1 MAVSTAPLSSTTA
14 EPRNLWLHTRA
25 FDLRFVTLSVVL
37 VAGPYLVYLLLLNMS
52 ALLAPLTNALGTTTD
67 DLSRNFVNAS
77 VALLVGGPH
86 MYATWTRTGLDRD
99 FAAKHRKF
107 LLAGLVIPVIV
118 TSLALFNLPLLLTI
132 FFFWAS
138 IHVLHQIIYITSMYN
153 QRQKSGQQF
162 NLSLFSRLSDYAVI
176 LTALYPLAA
185 WKIATG
191 RFAIGNNNLSEMVDQ
206 VLGIVGLSTGPWMWL
221 LAGGAFAIALTVWIA
236 KSLAEYRQGTLHKPK
251 TLFIGVTVTASF
263 FVPALGNLD
272 TAFQGMN
279 VWHSFQYLA
288 LTWMLINLRA
298 RKGGLKNSP
307 FVEKMAEGNKS
318 TRRYY
323 AFNIGLT
330 IADVGLALVIFLV
343 LWQVVGFSFDA
354 AFDRGYYIAVLSF
367 LWMHYYQDHFLFV
380 HPEVI
385 EGKSLA

>member
-1 MAVSTAPLSSTTA
+1 MAVSTATLSTPTP
-14 EPRNLWLHTRA
+14 EQRGLWLRNRT
-25 FDLRFVTLSVVL
+25 FDLRFVTLSVIL
-37 VAGPYLVYLLLLNMS
+37 VAGPYTAYLLLLNMG
-52 ALLAPLTNALGTTTD
+52 ALLAPVVSALGTTVD
-67 DLSRNFVNAS
+67 DLSRNLVNAS

-99 FAAKHRKF
+99 FAHKHKRF
-107 LLAGLVIPVIV
+107 LLVGLIIPVIV

-153 QRQKSGQQF
+153 QRQKTGQRF

-185 WKIATG
+185 WKIANGKFT
-191 RFAIGNNNLSEMVDQ
+191 IGNNNLSEMVDQ
-206 VLGIVGLSTGPWMWL
+206 VLGVVGLSTGPWMWI
-221 LAGGAFAIALTVWIA
+221 LAGGAFLIALVVWIA
-236 KSLAEYRQGTLHKPK
+236 KSIAEYRAGTLHKPK

-323 AFNIGLT
+323 AFNIALT

-343 LWQVVGFSFDA
+343 LWKIVGFSFDQ

>member
-1 MAVSTAPLSSTTA
+1 MAVSAVTVSPEQA
-14 EPRNLWLHTRA
+14 RNPLWLYTRK
-25 FDLRFVTLSVVL
+25 FDLRFISLSVIL
-37 VAGPYLVYLLLLNMS
+37 VAAPYTIYLLLLRMET
-52 ALLAPLTNALGTTTD
+52 LLFPLTSVLGTTAD
-67 DLSRNFVNAS
+67 DLSRNLVNAS

-99 FAAKHRKF
+99 FAAKHRRF
-107 LLAGLVIPVIV
+107 LSVGLVIPVIV
-118 TSLALFNLPLLLTI
+118 TLLALFNLPLLLTI

-138 IHVLHQIIYITSMYN
+138 IHVLHQIIYISELYN
-153 QRQKSGQQF
+153 ERRQTR
-162 NLSLFSRLSDYAVI
+162 LTLFSRGIDYAVI

-185 WKIATG
+185 WKIANNKFT
-191 RFAIGNNNLSEMVDQ
+191 IGQNNLSEQ
-206 VLGIVGLSTGPWMWL
+206 VNNVIGIVGLSAGSWMWI
-221 LAGGAFAIALTVWIA
+221 LAGGAFLIALTLWIA
-236 KSLAEYRQGTLHKPK
+236 KSISEYRAGMLHRPK
-251 TLFIGVTVTASF
+251 TLFIAVTVTASF

-288 LTWMLINLRA
+288 LTWMLIHLRNQ
-298 RKGGLKNSP
+298 RGELKNSP
-307 FVEKMAEGNKS
+307 FVEKMSEDNKAA
-318 TRRYY
+318 RRYY

-330 IADVGLALVIFLV
+330 IADVGLALVIFV
-343 LWQVVGFSFDA
+343 ILWQVLKMPFDA

-385 EGKSLA
+385 DKKGVI

>member
-1 MAVSTAPLSSTTA
+1 
-14 EPRNLWLHTRA
+14 
-25 FDLRFVTLSVVL
+25 
-37 VAGPYLVYLLLLNMS
+37 
-52 ALLAPLTNALGTTTD
+52 
-67 DLSRNFVNAS
+67 
-77 VALLVGGPH
+77 
-86 MYATWTRTGLDRD
+86 
-99 FAAKHRKF
+99 
-107 LLAGLVIPVIV
+107 
-118 TSLALFNLPLLLTI
+118 
-132 FFFWAS
+132 
-138 IHVLHQIIYITSMYN
+138 VLHQIIYITSMYN

-191 RFAIGNNNLSEMVDQ
+191 RFAIGQNNLSEMVDQ
-206 VLGIVGLSTGPWMWL
+206 VLGVVGLSTGPWMWI
-221 LAGGAFAIALTVWIA
+221 LAGGAFLIALVVWIG
-236 KSLAEYRQGTLHKPK
+236 KSIAEYRAGTLHKPK

-380 HPEVI
+380 HPEAI

>member
-1 MAVSTAPLSSTTA
+1 MAVSTATVSTQQA
-14 EPRNLWLHTRA
+14 RHPMWLYTRT
-25 FDLRFVTLSVVL
+25 FDLRFISLSVIL
-37 VAGPYLVYLLLLNMS
+37 VAAPYLIYLLLLNME
-52 ALLAPLTNALGTTTD
+52 AVLFPLTAALGTTAD

-99 FAAKHRKF
+99 FATKHRKF
-107 LLAGLVIPVIV
+107 LTVGLVIPVVV
-118 TSLALFNLPLLLTI
+118 TLLALFNLPLLLTI

-138 IHVLHQIIYITSMYN
+138 IHVLHQIIYITELYN
-153 QRQKSGQQF
+153 ERKHVS
-162 NLSLFSRLSDYAVI
+162 LTLFSRGIDYAVV

-185 WKIATG
+185 WKIANNK
-191 RFAIGNNNLSEMVDQ
+191 FAIGQNNLSQQVND
-206 VLGIVGLSTGPWMWL
+206 VLGIVGLSAGSWMWI
-221 LAGGAFAIALTVWIA
+221 LAGGAFLISLVLWISKTVVEA
-236 KSLAEYRQGTLHKPK
+236 RNGTLHRPK
-251 TLFIGVTVTASF
+251 TLFIGVTVAASF
-263 FVPALGNLD
+263 MVPALGNLD

-288 LTWMLINLRA
+288 LTWMLIHVRQQ
-298 RKGGLKNSP
+298 RGELKNSP
-307 FVEKMAEGNKS
+307 FVEKMSTDNKDA
-318 TRRYY
+318 RRYY

-330 IADVGLALVIFLV
+330 IADVGLALVIFV
-343 LWQVVGFSFDA
+343 ILWQVFKYPFDA

-385 EGKSLA
+385 DTKGVI

>member
-1 MAVSTAPLSSTTA
+1 MAISTAASSTLTTQQ
-14 EPRNLWLHTRA
+14 RLWLWSRTW
-25 FDLRFVTLSVVL
+25 DLRYVSLSVIL
-37 VAGPYLVYLLLLNMS
+37 VAAPYTVYLLLLN
-52 ALLAPLTNALGTTTD
+52 LGLILGPLASALGTTVD

-99 FAAKHRKF
+99 FASKHKRF
-107 LLAGLVIPVIV
+107 LLAGLIIPVVV
-118 TSLALFNLPLLLTI
+118 TTLALFNLPLLLTI

-153 QRQKSGQQF
+153 ERQKTGQQF

-185 WKIATG
+185 WKIANNKFT
-191 RFAIGNNNLSEMVDQ
+191 IGQNNLSEMVNQ
-206 VLGIVGLSTGPWMWL
+206 VLGIVGLSTGPWMWM
-221 LAGGAFAIALTVWIA
+221 LAGGAFLIALVVWIA
-236 KSLAEYRQGTLHKPK
+236 KSLAEYRAGTLHKPK
-251 TLFIGVTVTASF
+251 TLFIAVTVTASF

-288 LTWMLINLRA
+288 LTWLLIHIRSQ
-298 RKGGLKNSP
+298 RGGLKNSP
-307 FVEKMAEGNKS
+307 FVEKMAVDNKAAK
-318 TRRYY
+318 RYY

-330 IADVGLALVIFLV
+330 IADVGLALVIFLI

-380 HPEVI
+380 HPEAI